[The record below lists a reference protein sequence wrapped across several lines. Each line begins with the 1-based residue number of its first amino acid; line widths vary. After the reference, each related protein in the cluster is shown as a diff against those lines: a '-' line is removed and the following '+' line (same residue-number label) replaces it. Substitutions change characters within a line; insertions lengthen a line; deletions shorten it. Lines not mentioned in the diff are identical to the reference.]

1 MSLTDRVLGIT
12 RPPSG
17 VLAVDR
23 IACTGHGICAH
34 VLPEQIVLDEW
45 GYPLLTDSEPDPAL
59 ATEAIKLCPAA
70 ALRWVGPPAR

>member
-1 MSLTDRVLGIT
+1 MTTRVLGIA

-45 GYPLLTDSEPDPAL
+45 GYPVLTDAEPDPAL
-59 ATEAIKLCPAA
+59 ATEAIGLCPAA
-70 ALRWVGPPAR
+70 ALRWVRLPVS